1 MSDDK
6 SLNRRSFLGTAG
18 VGLLGLT
25 GWLAGCS
32 KPGGKTGKKDLDSR
46 FTYDVSQFERTDPA
60 LLLYR
65 ETTPIPTGFDD
76 PKCLAVGPDNS
87 LFIGGDRSVK
97 RLDSSGKFQIPLAAK
112 PLALAATD
120 ARLCVAFKDHLEIFD
135 ANGKPLVVGE
145 HLGDKAWLTGIAD
158 AGETIFLADAG
169 GREIIRCDA
178 NGKVLGRFGHPGD
191 GNPGFV
197 IPSPYF
203 HVALGGDGLLWVNNP
218 GRHQIEAYTTDGK
231 FELGWGTPSMAVEG
245 FCGCCNP
252 VYFTRRP
259 DGKFVTSEKG
269 LNRIKIYDAKG
280 KFEGVVAGPETLV
293 KDLDLAKKACADCQ
307 VGFGFDVACDSTGR
321 VLALDPATKPR
332 GQSVHMCKMNWP
344 DKRNCGK
351 GTYAEKRAGGI

>member
-1 MSDDK
+1 MKNDASF
-6 SLNRRSFLGTAG
+6 NRRGFLGTVGA
-18 VGLLGLT
+18 GLLGLT

-32 KPGGKTGKKDLDSR
+32 KRGEKAGKKELDSR
-46 FTYDVSQFERTDPA
+46 FTYDVSQFEHTDPA

-65 ETTPIPTGFDD
+65 EATPIPAGLDA

-87 LFIGGDRSVK
+87 IYIGGDRSVR
-97 RLDSSGKFQIPLAAK
+97 RLDPAGQVLSTIVLAAK
-112 PLALAATD
+112 PLALSATE
-120 ARLCVAFKDHLEIFD
+120 ARLCVAFKNHLEILD
-135 ANGKPLVVGE
+135 ATGKPLAVGE
-145 HLGDKAWLTGIAD
+145 PLGDKAWLTGVAD
-158 AGETIFLADAG
+158 AGDTIFLADAG
-169 GREIIRCDA
+169 VREIIRCDA
-178 NGKVLGRFGHPGD
+178 NGKVLARFGRPGD

-203 HVALGGDGLLWVNNP
+203 HVVLGGDGLLWANNP
-218 GRHQIEAYTTDGK
+218 GRHQIEAYTADGK

-252 VYFTRRP
+252 VYFARRP

-307 VGFGFDVACDSTGR
+307 VGFGFDVACDSSGR
-321 VLALDPATKPR
+321 VLALDPATKTVRVFTP
-332 GQSVHMCKMNWP
+332 K
-344 DKRNCGK
+344 
-351 GTYAEKRAGGI
+351 AA

>member
-1 MSDDK
+1 MSDDTTF
-6 SLNRRSFLGTAG
+6 NRRGFLGTAG
-18 VGLLGLT
+18 AGLLALT
-25 GWLAGCS
+25 GWLAACS
-32 KPGGKTGKKDLDSR
+32 KRGGKTGKKPLDSR

-60 LLLYR
+60 LLLYQ

-97 RLDSSGKFQIPLAAK
+97 RLDRAGQLRSTIALAAK
-112 PLALAATD
+112 PLALAATG
-120 ARLCVAFKDHLEIFD
+120 ARLCVALKDHLEIFD
-135 ANGKPLVVGE
+135 ALGRPLIRGE
-145 HLGDKAWLTGIAD
+145 ALGDRAWLTGVAD

-169 GREIIRCDA
+169 EREIIRCAAD
-178 NGKVLGRFGHPGD
+178 GKVLGRFGRPGD

-203 HVALGGDGLLWVNNP
+203 HLALGSDGLLWANNP

-231 FELGWGTPSMAVEG
+231 FELGWGAPSMAVEG

-280 KFEGVVAGPETLV
+280 RFEGVVAGPEILV

-321 VLALDPATKPR
+321 VLALDPATKTVRVFTP
-332 GQSVHMCKMNWP
+332 K
-344 DKRNCGK
+344 
-351 GTYAEKRAGGI
+351 TA

>member
-1 MSDDK
+1 MSEDAK
-6 SLNRRSFLGTAG
+6 VNRRSFLGTAG
-18 VGLLGLT
+18 AGLLALT
-25 GWLAGCS
+25 GGLAACS
-32 KPGGKTGKKDLDSR
+32 KRAAKTGKPVLDSR
-46 FTYDVSQFERTDPA
+46 FTYDVSQFEHTDPA

-65 ETTPIPTGFDD
+65 EAAPIPTGFDD
-76 PKCLAVGPDNS
+76 PKCLAVGSDNS
-87 LFIGGDRSVK
+87 IFIGGDRSVK
-97 RLDSSGKFQIPLAAK
+97 RLDAAGQLRSTIPLAAK
-112 PLALAATD
+112 PLALSATE
-120 ARLCVAFKDHLEIFD
+120 ARLCVAFKDHLEILD
-135 ANGKPLVVGE
+135 ASGKLLVVGE
-145 HLGDKAWLTGIAD
+145 PLGDRTWLTGVAD

-197 IPSPYF
+197 IPSAYF

-218 GRHQIEAYTTDGK
+218 GRHQIEAYTADGK

-252 VYFTRRP
+252 VYFAQRP

-307 VGFGFDVACDSTGR
+307 VGFGFDVACDSAGR
-321 VLALDPATKPR
+321 VLALDPATKTVRVFTPI
-332 GQSVHMCKMNWP
+332 S
-344 DKRNCGK
+344 
-351 GTYAEKRAGGI
+351 A

>member
-1 MSDDK
+1 MSDDAG
-6 SLNRRSFLGTAG
+6 LNRRSFLGTAG
-18 VGLLGLT
+18 AGLLALT
-25 GWLAGCS
+25 GWFAGCS
-32 KPGGKTGKKDLDSR
+32 KRSGKSGKKELDSR
-46 FTYDVSQFERTDPA
+46 FTYDVSQFEHTDPA
-60 LLLYR
+60 LLLYQ
-65 ETTPIPTGFDD
+65 EAAPVLTGLDD

-87 LFIGGDRSVK
+87 LFIGGDRSVN
-97 RLDSSGKFQIPLAAK
+97 RLDPAGHLQSTISLTAK
-112 PLALAATD
+112 PLALAATG
-120 ARLCVAFKDHLEIFD
+120 AQLCIAFKDHLEIFD

-145 HLGDKAWLTGIAD
+145 PHGDKAWLTGVAD
-158 AGETIFLADAG
+158 AGNAIFLADAG

-178 NGKVLGRFGHPGD
+178 KGKVLGRFGHPGD

-203 HVALGGDGLLWVNNP
+203 HVVLGGDGLLWVNNP

-231 FELGWGTPSMAVEG
+231 FEFGWGTPSMAIEG

-252 VYFTRRP
+252 VSFARRP

-280 KFEGVVAGPETLV
+280 NFEGVVAGPETLV

-321 VLALDPATKPR
+321 VLALDPATKTVRVFTP
-332 GQSVHMCKMNWP
+332 K
-344 DKRNCGK
+344 
-351 GTYAEKRAGGI
+351 TA

>member
-1 MSDDK
+1 MSDGT
-6 SLNRRSFLGTAG
+6 SFNRRSFLGTAG
-18 VGLLGLT
+18 AGLLGLT
-25 GWLAGCS
+25 GWLAACT
-32 KPGGKTGKKDLDSR
+32 KRGGKTGKTELDSR
-46 FTYDVSQFERTDPA
+46 FTYDVSQFEQTDPA

-65 ETTPIPTGFDD
+65 EGAPIPSGFDD

-87 LFIGGDRSVK
+87 IYIGGDRSVR
-97 RLDSSGKFQIPLAAK
+97 RLDRSGQLLSTIALAAK
-112 PLALAATD
+112 PLALSATE
-120 ARLCVAFKDHLEIFD
+120 ARLCVALKNHLEILD
-135 ANGKPLVVGE
+135 ANGKPLAVGE
-145 HLGDKAWLTGIAD
+145 ALGERTWLTGVAH

-203 HVALGGDGLLWVNNP
+203 HVAIGSDGLLWVNNP

-252 VYFTRRP
+252 VYFSRRP

-307 VGFGFDVACDSTGR
+307 VGFGFDVACDSAGR
-321 VLALDPATKPR
+321 VLALDPATKTVRVFTPI
-332 GQSVHMCKMNWP
+332 S
-344 DKRNCGK
+344 
-351 GTYAEKRAGGI
+351 A